1 MKKLVALFMSLV
13 LVFAI
18 VGCGKE
24 PVQNSETTVETSG
37 EMEISQEE
45 DISSVPLRIDVV
57 STGTQAIPPYVIQKM
72 DLAKKY
78 GIDLQI
84 HDNSGAWG
92 SEWTA
97 MKTDEVDCII
107 TAWTYSVMNYR
118 DKETVC
124 VAPMFAWGNSVIS
137 GTDSGITSLEDLN
150 GIKLG
155 VYQTTALDWVLLC
168 AAAEKEY
175 GFSPADTCEISE
187 AAASLLGG
195 MLQQENID
203 AALSYADTN
212 VILGAEEGYNVIFGT
227 SECLDILG
235 LNKETPFLF
244 YTFSKEYYEAHPQ
257 VVKAFAE
264 MYAEVYDILMSD
276 DDIWNDIASD
286 CFDVTNPDAVPAL
299 RETIRACILRENTAA
314 TEGQCKDMLQ
324 WCLDNGYGDLI
335 GISEIPEGLIL
346 SDL

>member
-1 MKKLVALFMSLV
+1 MKKILALLLSMAMV
-13 LVFAI
+13 IAM
-18 VGCGKE
+18 VGCGDTGSSSANTT
-24 PVQNSETTVETSG
+24 QASEGTEATSG
-37 EMEISQEE
+37 E

-57 STGTQAIPPYVIQKM
+57 STGTQAIPPYVIKKL
-72 DLAKKY
+72 DLAKKH

-97 MKTDEVDCII
+97 MKTGEVDCII
-107 TAWTYSVMNYR
+107 TAWTYSVMNYQ

-137 GTDSGITSLEDLN
+137 GADSGITSLADLTN
-150 GIKLG
+150 IKLG

-168 AAAEKEY
+168 AAAQKEY

-195 MLQQENID
+195 MLQQGNID

-212 VILGAEEGYNVIFGT
+212 VILGAEDGYNVIFGT
-227 SECLDILG
+227 GECLDILG

-244 YTFSKEYYEAHPQ
+244 YTFSKEYYEAHPA
-257 VVKAFAE
+257 VVKAFTE
-264 MYAEVYDILMSD
+264 MYEEAYDILMSD
-276 DDIWNDIASD
+276 DDIWNDIASE
-286 CFDVTNPDAVPAL
+286 CFGVTNPNAIPAL
-299 RETIRACILRENTAA
+299 RDTIRGCILRENSAE
-314 TEGQCKDMLQ
+314 TEGQCKDMLK

-346 SDL
+346 P